1 MLSKCKLLNCMV
13 EIDREKTEQ
22 WYAQA
27 EDWGCECGDC
37 ANFLEVAKQNLLPS
51 HISKLLESLHI
62 PPTKATYACLL
73 NSEDLYEFSYRIAGN
88 ILFAESEWEEDGRCY
103 HEWYPYGAPDFPTP
117 HFDIEFVVELP
128 RVLGDDSIK
137 TTAR

>member
-27 EDWGCECGDC
+27 EDWGCECDDC
-37 ANFLEVAKQNLLPS
+37 VNFLEVAKQNLLPS

-62 PPTKATYACLL
+62 PPHQSNL
-73 NSEDLYEFSYRIAGN
+73 R
-88 ILFAESEWEEDGRCY
+88 
-103 HEWYPYGAPDFPTP
+103 
-117 HFDIEFVVELP
+117 LP
-128 RVLGDDSIK
+128 FEQ
-137 TTAR
+137 